1 MPVTSLLRITRHPD
15 EEPYHVNLVVHASNG
30 RQSSELEIYAA
41 AADLS
46 SAAQALSGFPKHSGD
61 VFTWELGSELP
72 EDRFAFYFR
81 LRVWQVKASGRCA
94 VEVRFNN
101 NQDPPDRQV
110 SEFSFGA
117 YPSDLDRLGCLFREF
132 SKLEQLVLEWAVE
145 DDGVR

>member
-1 MPVTSLLRITRHPD
+1 MTSSLRITRHPY

-30 RQSSELEIYAA
+30 RQSSELEIYAG

-46 SAAQALSGFPKHSGD
+46 GAAQALTGFPKHSGD

-81 LRVWQVKASGRCA
+81 LRVWQVKANGRCA

-110 SEFSFGA
+110 AEFSFGA
-117 YPSDLDRLGCLFREF
+117 YPSDLDNLGLLFREF
-132 SKLEQLVLEWAVE
+132 SKLEQMVMEWAVE